1 MIGLASHVWFGRLV
15 RYDWFD
21 MFGLV
26 GFFGRFGMV
35 GQAWFGRLG

>member
-15 RYDWFD
+15 WYVWFD

-26 GFFGRFGMV
+26 GFFGRFVMV